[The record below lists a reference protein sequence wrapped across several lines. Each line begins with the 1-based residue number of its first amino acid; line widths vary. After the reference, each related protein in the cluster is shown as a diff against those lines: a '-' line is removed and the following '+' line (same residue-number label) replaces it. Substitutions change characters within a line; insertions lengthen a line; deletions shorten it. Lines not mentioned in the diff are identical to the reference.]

1 VERILIVDDEQGI
14 RDVMTLFLED
24 LGYEVLTAETGEEAI
39 KVVEKERPPLV
50 LLDMTLP
57 GMNGMATLQKLLA
70 LDKHI
75 GVVMATG
82 QIDEKL
88 AKESIQLGA
97 YDYVLKPFDLKHLEL
112 VVKTRLL
119 MTDGKKAADD

>member
-1 VERILIVDDEQGI
+1 MERILIVDDEQGI